1 MFKNLMLFIAA
12 QYVYLSSI
20 GEIRKMNRP
29 DVHLA
34 LYSTGVS
41 QMKLQCSESL
51 SFVIS
56 LQLDSVT
63 VQGVGDE
70 AIRVLKRYVLLAM
83 LIR

>member
-1 MFKNLMLFIAA
+1 MLLIAA

-20 GEIRKMNRP
+20 GEIRKMNRT
-29 DVHLA
+29 DVHVA
-34 LYSTGVS
+34 LYSIGIS

-51 SFVIS
+51 SFILS

-70 AIRVLKRYVLLAM
+70 AIRILKQYSLLTM
-83 LIR
+83 LIC